1 MAILKNVSQKV
12 KDMFKVLAGSAVVVG
27 ISDTLKGI
35 LADKGIQAGS
45 EFVKSLATGKGLDN
59 EAVYGFI
66 LDQCKLKTEERNSLI
81 RSIEELRHGSEKE
94 KQAANNFIIIVA
106 LDPNKSGK
114 RPGEQIIHGFIHRIS
129 EYTTEAEK
137 VQMIKD
143 NIIHI
148 GTDAEVKKKVAIVQ
162 KWAMEAWQQI
172 KGFVEQFNNL
182 SDTYKNCAEKEL
194 GEYEAR
200 PLWKKLLLN

>member
-45 EFVKSLATGKGLDN
+45 EFIKSLATGKGLEN

-129 EYTTEAEK
+129 EYATEAEK

-172 KGFVEQFNNL
+172 KGLVEQFNNL

-200 PLWKKLLLN
+200 PWWKKLLLN